1 MRFILREYTGNE
13 VADLAVADS
22 PAALLD
28 NFSLWG
34 GCIWRVVAEHDSGVH
49 GDDIAVIDL
58 TTSGKGYNVYTHQTV
73 SHVDHLQSAVRM
85 VRNVLQH
92 YYDNGKLND
101 HADLIGVRVSPA

>member
-13 VADLAVADS
+13 VSDIAIAAT
-22 PAALLD
+22 PAELLD
-28 NFSLWG
+28 SYNLRV
-34 GCIWRVVAEHDSGVH
+34 GCIWRIVASYNGVDD

-58 TTSGKGYNVYTHQTV
+58 TTSGNGYNVYTHQTV
-73 SHVDHLQSAVRM
+73 SHMDHLQSAVRM

-92 YYDNGKLND
+92 YYDSGKLND